1 MVGWGCWL
9 RQTRHVSIRLT
20 RPSPAALQSLID
32 DGRSAPL
39 TYEPVGMSAMDTAPP
54 GYRLDRW
61 SRSLGHGDLIFEK
74 AADALRKWEVQKR
87 SGLVVLAEGPPVVG
101 LVVAMSAPLPIGF
114 IDVVCRVVDVVEQ
127 GDRVGFTYGTLP
139 VHPERGEE
147 SFTVV
152 RAADGS
158 ITFEVAAASRPR
170 QLLARAFSP
179 IARKMQRSATGRY
192 LDAMQSAAAT

>member
-1 MVGWGCWL
+1 
-9 RQTRHVSIRLT
+9 
-20 RPSPAALQSLID
+20 
-32 DGRSAPL
+32 
-39 TYEPVGMSAMDTAPP
+39 MSAMDTAPR

-74 AADALRKWEVQKR
+74 AADALRSWEVHKR

-101 LVVAMSAPLPIGF
+101 MVVAMCAPLPVGF
-114 IDVVCRVVDVVEQ
+114 IDVVCRVVDVVEE
-127 GDRVGFTYGTLP
+127 GDRFGFAYGTLP

-158 ITFEVAAASRPR
+158 ITFEIAAVSRPR
-170 QLLARAFSP
+170 QLLARACPP
-179 IARKMQRSATGRY
+179 IARKLQRSATMAKGFGFHVDLVTPNEARDLEVTLALSNSFGFGGQNACVAFRA
-192 LDAMQSAAAT
+192 LDG